1 MSVTVTVTDDI
12 RAALAAALNS
22 PDLTLISG
30 LGNADGG
37 PASGERCTIAE
48 INLVLTGKLSDD
60 PHPCISEVIRQWV
73 IRVQDR
79 MPDSIR
85 NSSAWRGA
93 SVGIA
98 GSASTPGVE
107 QARRQM
113 VMDWMW
119 ERLGDEAVLEAIP
132 AGCRAA
138 WDRMLSERTCEA
150 SSEARRQLRA
160 AAASAAAADDAAY
173 VAAAAYSAS
182 AASSAAAS
190 AAAAAYVAASAAAY
204 SASAAA
210 DDAASAAA
218 RQAFWERSDPA
229 ALLTRLIETH

>member
-22 PDLTLISG
+22 PDLTLVSG

-119 ERLGDEAVLEAIP
+119 ERLADEAVLEAVP
-132 AGCRAA
+132 AGCRVA
-138 WDRMLSERTCEA
+138 WDRMLSERTYKA

-160 AAASAAAADDAAY
+160 ADAAY
-173 VAAAAYSAS
+173 AAAAY
-182 AASSAAAS
+182 AAADAAYADAAYAAADAAYAAAYAAAAS
-190 AAAAAYVAASAAAY
+190 AAAAAA
-204 SASAAA
+204 AAA
-210 DDAASAAA
+210 DAA
-218 RQAFWERSDPA
+218 QAFWERSDPA